1 MAIDVRDDKAFNNI
15 GPRGGKPL
23 KSRGFSLFELMAFII
38 ISAIVYSAAANRFA
52 RLPADA
58 EKANFLAITT
68 QVQAAVSL
76 EMMLGITSGKSAS
89 MARMI
94 GTNPM
99 EYLLQ
104 PPRNYVGVLNGASA
118 ANLPERSWYFD
129 SSNGELVYQVSN
141 RQGVFLSLNGTQVPA
156 QEIRFR
162 IEAKYGAIDVAT
174 GLPAAALESGGGQVG
189 QSGSRAK
196 LSGVLMR
203 PVIPYTW
210 QTAEIDVASLGT

>member
-1 MAIDVRDDKAFNNI
+1 MAIDVRDDKAFSKMR
-15 GPRGGKPL
+15 PRSVKL
-23 KSRGFSLFELMAFII
+23 RNSRGFSLFELMAFII

-52 RLPADA
+52 QLPADA

-89 MARMI
+89 MSRMI

-104 PPRNYVGVLNGASA
+104 PPRSYVGVLNGAQA
-118 ANLPERSWYFD
+118 GNLPERSWYFD
-129 SSNGELVYQVSN
+129 SSSGELVYQVSN
-141 RQGVFLSLNGTQVPA
+141 RQGVFLSLNGTLVPA

-162 IEAKYGAIDVAT
+162 IEAKYSAIDVAT
-174 GLPAAALESGGGQVG
+174 GLPVAALESGGGRVG
-189 QSGSRAK
+189 QSGSRTK
-196 LSGVLMR
+196 LSGVFMR
-203 PVIPYTW
+203 PVIPYSW
-210 QTAEIDVASLGT
+210 QTAGIDVASLGT